1 MRAIARVQAALPSS
15 HNVESEPYVFAMV
28 LRAEIVG
35 DGGCSLNE
43 KMHNRIT
50 PKMGNKLPKSWK

>member
-1 MRAIARVQAALPSS
+1 
-15 HNVESEPYVFAMV
+15 MV

-43 KMHNRIT
+43 KMHNKIT
-50 PKMGNKLPKSWK
+50 PKMGNKLPKSWKQHEYRKIL